1 MRKEYVKPAAHVE
14 ELIIGSMLATS
25 GGGEHVEITPG
36 QGGGAD
42 ANEHRG
48 SWEDLWN

>member
-1 MRKEYVKPAAHVE
+1 MRKEYVKPSIQIE
-14 ELIIGSMLATS
+14 ELIVESMLATS
-25 GGGEHVEITPG
+25 GNEHVEIKPG

-48 SWEDLWN
+48 SWGNLWD